1 MKLKLYKTLWGH
13 EGDLE
18 DAVRLI
24 QEAGFQ
30 GIEGPAPA
38 DPAAREIFFH
48 TLAAAGLEWIA
59 EVSTCT
65 APGVFV
71 PSHGHSVEDHLDSLD
86 EAITLSLAGKPRFIN
101 TMAGYDAWS
110 AADTLKFH
118 QGVVRLQDRHG
129 IIISVET
136 HRGRSTYSPWLT
148 RDFLKAIP
156 ELRITCDFSHWCV
169 VSERLILDEEQEILE
184 IAAAHAHHIQPRV
197 GYSQGPQ
204 VPDPRAPEYAEAL
217 AAHERWWAVIW
228 ESMASRGFTEF
239 TMTPEF
245 GPDGYL
251 QHTPF
256 TRIPAADLWDLNR
269 WIGHRQRERFNETFQ
284 PTEEPEAKA

>member
-1 MKLKLYKTLWGH
+1 MKLDLFKTLWGH
-13 EGDLE
+13 DGNLA
-18 DAVRLI
+18 DAIRLCH
-24 QEAGFQ
+24 ESGFQ
-30 GIEGPAPA
+30 GIEAPAPA
-38 DPAAREIFFH
+38 DPAARESFLSALE
-48 TLAAAGLEWIA
+48 TAGLQWIA
-59 EVSTCT
+59 EISTCT
-65 APGVFV
+65 PDGIFV
-71 PSHGHSVEDHLDSLD
+71 PTPGHSVEDHLASL
-86 EAITLSLAGKPRFIN
+86 EEGVVRSLVGAPRFIN

-110 AADTLKFH
+110 AADALKFH
-118 QGVVRLQDRHG
+118 QGVVRLQDKHD

-148 RDFLKAIP
+148 RDFLRELP

-184 IAAAHAHHIQPRV
+184 LAATHAHHIQPRV
-197 GYSQGPQ
+197 GYNQGPQ
-204 VPDPRAPEYAEAL
+204 VPDPRAPEYAASLE
-217 AAHERWWAVIW
+217 AHERWWSCVW
-228 ESMASRGFTEF
+228 DSMAARGFTNF

-269 WIGHRQRERFNETFQ
+269 WIGLRQRERFSQQFHPALT
-284 PTEEPEAKA
+284 PS

>member
-1 MKLKLYKTLWGH
+1 MELSLFKTLWGH
-13 EGDLE
+13 EGSLD
-18 DAVRLI
+18 
-24 QEAGFQ
+24 EAIGLCKDSHFQ
-30 GIEGPAPA
+30 GIEAPAPI
-38 DPAAREIFFH
+38 DPIERTAFFESMES
-48 TLAAAGLEWIA
+48 ANMQWIA

-65 APGVFV
+65 ATGYYV
-71 PSHGHSVEDHLDSLD
+71 PLPKCSVEDHLTSL
-86 EAITLSLAGKPRFIN
+86 EESVILSKEGSPLFIN

-110 AADTLKFH
+110 SDEALAFH
-118 QGVVRLQDRHG
+118 QGVVALQDKHE

-148 RDFLKAIP
+148 RDILLKVP

-169 VSERLILDEEQEILE
+169 VSERLILDEEEEILAL
-184 IAAAHAHHIQPRV
+184 AAKHAHHIQPRV

-217 AAHERWWAVIW
+217 NAHERWWTNVW
-228 ESMASRGFTEF
+228 DSMAARGFTHF

-251 QHTPF
+251 QCAPF
-256 TRIPAADLWDLNR
+256 TQKPVADLWDVNQ
-269 WIGHRQRERFNETFQ
+269 WIGHKQKERFLNHFSNYF
-284 PTEEPEAKA
+284 